1 MAMKSEDNDL
11 LTRVGPGTPMGDML
25 RQYWTP
31 AIRSAALEA
40 DGAPVMVRL
49 FGQDFVA
56 FRATDGSVGFLDEAC
71 AHRGVSL
78 ALARNEENGLR
89 CIFHGWKFDVT
100 GRVVDAPAEPEDRR
114 EKFCA
119 SIKVNR
125 HAVREAAGVVWV
137 FVGKGEVPPFPEFE
151 FNNLPPEQVCIRRGV
166 VPYNWLQGL
175 EAHLDSSHVGFLH
188 SGWAQKES
196 AGTEKRQREMINM
209 MMADKAPKFEM
220 EDTSYGMRESA
231 LRDLGNGTTYARVRE
246 VVMPFH
252 TFIPAPQK
260 AHCSARISVPID
272 DETSA
277 EWYVLYDP
285 VGKLNPDIIRA
296 FFFNTASDPD
306 DFAANLGD
314 KTTLWGQDREAMKNG
329 HYSGLT
335 RNVAF
340 EDFIVQ
346 ASMGRRFDR
355 SKEQLGS
362 ADVIVVRARRML
374 LEAVRAFMEGRPA
387 PWNGPIDYSAIRAQS
402 LTYDRSRSWRDF
414 EKGEPKDRTE
424 AAAHAE

>member
-1 MAMKSEDNDL
+1 MAMKPEDNEL
-11 LTRVGPGTPMGDML
+11 LTRVGPGTPMGRML

-40 DGAPVMVRL
+40 DGAPVIVRL

-56 FRATDGSVGFLDEAC
+56 FRATDGRVGLLDEAC
-71 AHRGVSL
+71 LHRGVSL
-78 ALARNEENGLR
+78 ALGRNEENGLR

-100 GRVVDAPAEPEDRR
+100 GSVVDAPAEPEDRR
-114 EKFCA
+114 ERFCA
-119 SIKVNR
+119 GIKVNR
-125 HAVREAAGVVWV
+125 YATREAAGVVWV
-137 FVGKGEVPPFPEFE
+137 FVGKGEPPPFPEFE
-151 FNNLPPEQVCIRRGV
+151 FNNLPPEQVFIRRAV
-166 VPYNWLQGL
+166 VPYNWVQGL

-188 SGWAQKES
+188 SGWAGKES
-196 AGTEKRQREMINM
+196 LGTEKRQREMINM

-220 EDTSYGMRESA
+220 DDTRYGLRESA
-231 LRDLGNGTTYARVRE
+231 LRDMGDGTTYARVRE

-252 TFIPAPQK
+252 TFIPGPAG
-260 AHCSARISVPID
+260 AHCSMRISVPID

-285 VGKLNPDIIRA
+285 VGRLNPDIIRA
-296 FFFNTASDPD
+296 FFFNTDPDPD
-306 DFAANLGD
+306 DFAANLGS
-314 KTTLWGQDREAMKNG
+314 KETLWGQDRAAMKTG

-362 ADVIVVRARRML
+362 ADVIVVKARRVL
-374 LEAVRAFMEGRPA
+374 LDAVRAFQAGTPA
-387 PWNGPIDYSAIRAQS
+387 PWNAGIDYGAIRAQS
-402 LTYDRSRSWRDF
+402 LRYGASHSWRDF
-414 EKGEPKDRTE
+414 AKGELIAE
-424 AAAHAE
+424 ATHAQ